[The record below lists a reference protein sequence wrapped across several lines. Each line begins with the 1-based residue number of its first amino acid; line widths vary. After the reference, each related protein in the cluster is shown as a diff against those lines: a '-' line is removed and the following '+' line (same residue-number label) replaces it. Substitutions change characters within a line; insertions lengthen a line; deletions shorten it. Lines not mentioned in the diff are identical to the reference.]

1 MTIGTNNSSISF
13 AWIFISLLGIDRESK
28 GGTRKKKKSYK
39 NKKAEFF
46 REIAQKKSYHKERKN
61 ENF

>member
-1 MTIGTNNSSISF
+1 
-13 AWIFISLLGIDRESK
+13 LGIDRESK